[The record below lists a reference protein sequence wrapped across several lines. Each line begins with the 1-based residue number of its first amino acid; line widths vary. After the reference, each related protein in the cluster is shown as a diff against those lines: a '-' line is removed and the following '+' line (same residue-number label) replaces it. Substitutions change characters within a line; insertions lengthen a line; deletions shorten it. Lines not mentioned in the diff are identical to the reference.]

1 MIPTPY
7 LRFLRFVRFLCTVAM
22 AMALAACAIRPAPPS
37 LYDLGPLPHAAAKT
51 PAPAL
56 PALSVAD
63 VQAPAWLD
71 EQHMFYRLDYVNA
84 LQPHAYAGSRW
95 TMTPAALVTQRL
107 RSRIAQA
114 GGVVATPAD
123 GASLPVLR
131 VELDDFSQVFPD
143 AQHSLAR
150 VALRASLVRGR
161 MLLAQRS
168 VAREMPAP
176 SADADGGAAAMSAAT
191 DAAIDEIIAWLAS
204 GGTTAQSAAQP
215 AAQSSAK

>member
-1 MIPTPY
+1 MSKPF
-7 LRFLRFVRFLCTVAM
+7 LRFLCAAAM
-22 AMALAACAIRPAPPS
+22 ATILGACAIRPAPPS
-37 LYDLGPLPHAAAKT
+37 LYDLGPLPHAAART

-71 EQHMFYRLDYVNA
+71 EQHMFYRLEYVNA
-84 LQPHAYAGSRW
+84 LQPRAYAGSRW
-95 TMTPAALVTQRL
+95 SMMPAALVTQRL

-131 VELDDFSQVFPD
+131 IELDDFSQIFPD
-143 AQHSLAR
+143 AQHSNGR

-168 VAREMPAP
+168 VVREVPAP
-176 SADADGGAAAMSAAT
+176 SADADGGAAALSAAT
-191 DAAIDEIIAWLAS
+191 DAAIDELIAWLAS
-204 GGTTAQSAAQP
+204 GNTPAQSAA
-215 AAQSSAK
+215 K

>member
-1 MIPTPY
+1 MIPTPF
-7 LRFLRFVRFLCTVAM
+7 LRFLFAVAL

-37 LYDLGPLPHAAAKT
+37 LYDLGPLPHAT
-51 PAPAL
+51 TQSPAPTL

-71 EQHMFYRLDYVNA
+71 EQHMFYRLEYINA

-131 VELDDFSQVFPD
+131 VELDDFSQIFPD
-143 AQHSLAR
+143 AQHSHAR

-168 VAREMPAP
+168 VARDMPAP

-204 GGTTAQSAAQP
+204 GNTPASLATQP
-215 AAQSSAK
+215 AAQPTVK

>member
-1 MIPTPY
+1 MSKPF
-7 LRFLRFVRFLCTVAM
+7 LRFLCAAAM
-22 AMALAACAIRPAPPS
+22 ATILGACAIRPAPPS
-37 LYDLGPLPHAAAKT
+37 LYDLGPLPHAAART

-71 EQHMFYRLDYVNA
+71 EQHMFYRLEYVNA
-84 LQPHAYAGSRW
+84 LQPRAYAGSRW
-95 TMTPAALVTQRL
+95 SMMPAALVTQRL

-114 GGVVATPAD
+114 GGVVVTPAD

-131 VELDDFSQVFPD
+131 IELDDFSQIFPD
-143 AQHSLAR
+143 AQHSNGR

-168 VAREMPAP
+168 VVREVPAP
-176 SADADGGAAAMSAAT
+176 SADADGGAAALSAAT
-191 DAAIDEIIAWLAS
+191 DAAIDELIAWLAS
-204 GGTTAQSAAQP
+204 GNTPAQSAA
-215 AAQSSAK
+215 K